1 MPFAFT
7 KKAFSVR
14 LYGCS
19 PLLVG
24 LLPLACRL
32 LFLVCGASPL
42 LVGCSLLLVGRS
54 LNFGWRYRKLV
65 GCSFILEYRSRSV
78 VRLFP
83 PCLQVALSCLKV
95 VLPCLGVVSFRFGR
109 CFLLHRHTIRTFSIS
124 RTNNVEL
131 AHALS
136 WWENALFEEWE
147 KNVFVKPNEQ
157 CRACSIIIMVRKRTF
172 RGTREERFC

>member
-14 LYGCS
+14 LCGCS

-24 LLPLACRL
+24 LLPLACGVAPACLWGSSRL
-32 LFLVCGASPL
+32 LAGCSFLFVGRSPL
-42 LVGCSLLLVGRS
+42 LVGCFLLLVGRT

-95 VLPCLGVVSFRFGR
+95 VLPCLGVVSFLFGR
-109 CFLLHRHTIRTFSIS
+109 CFLLHRHTTRTFSLIQM
-124 RTNNVEL
+124 NNVEL
-131 AHALS
+131 VRTLS
-136 WWENALFEEWE
+136 WRENALFEERE
-147 KNVFVKPNEQ
+147 KNVFVNPNE
-157 CRACSIIIMVRKRTF
+157 
-172 RGTREERFC
+172 